1 MEFWLGISVLSA
13 IFLYH
18 GVKYVYRSMRDYVEE

>member
-1 MEFWLGISVLSA
+1 MEFWLGVGVSLA

-18 GVKYVYRSMRDYVEE
+18 GVKYLYRSMHDPVDE